1 MASFSQY
8 SVVICHTHPEK
19 AVTVWGHLAVV
30 ISCQNWTTSGRWKGY
45 DVSLRHSY
53 SSMDE
58 ANFLL
63 NQCLFTQAMVENSEP
78 LQHVTPPGPMP
89 VAPQRLEER
98 GCRLASHGT
107 RAGLAHQCH
116 AGSFTLVFDVVGNMP
131 EGFVPQLMCLLEMIV
146 IMCRTKGGGGGGGG
160 QRSEL
165 NYVCVCVCVCVCVHL
180 SRHL

>member
-89 VAPQRLEER
+89 VAPQRPR
-98 GCRLASHGT
+98 RKRVQACFAWNKGRPCTSMPCRFFHTCVRCGGEHARRFCPAIDVPTGDDSH
-107 RAGLAHQCH
+107 HVQ
-116 AGSFTLVFDVVGNMP
+116 N
-131 EGFVPQLMCLLEMIV
+131 
-146 IMCRTKGGGGGGGG
+146 
-160 QRSEL
+160 
-165 NYVCVCVCVCVCVHL
+165 
-180 SRHL
+180 